1 MIKVKP
7 QPLQSLRVADE
18 NGEKHAS
25 PLFWAGAA
33 LLMVVAFLFMFFTYN
48 SEKKPL
54 PSEYSANDIHG
65 GQPVSLSDYHGSAIV
80 LMSWATWCMDCEDEL
95 AALERLWVSEQAQG
109 LVVIA
114 VNLDAVEANERI
126 EEMVEQYDLTYPIW
140 RDPQNVF
147 FSTFN
152 APGIPT
158 TVLLDKQ
165 GTVVRAWVGP
175 VDFEAR
181 DVREDIEAVLAD

>member
-1 MIKVKP
+1 MIKVNP
-7 QPLQSLRVADE
+7 QPPQSLRGADE

-25 PLFWAGAA
+25 ALFWAGIA
-33 LLMVVAFLFMFFTYN
+33 LLMVAAFLFMFFTYN
-48 SEKKPL
+48 SGKNPL
-54 PSEYSANDIHG
+54 PSEYSAKEIHS
-65 GQPVSLSDYHGSAIV
+65 GQPVSLSEYRGSAIV

-95 AALERLWVSEQAQG
+95 TALERLWVSEQEHG

-114 VNLDAVEANERI
+114 VNLDALDANERI
-126 EEMVEQYDLTYPIW
+126 ETIVNGYDLTYPVW
-140 RDPQNVF
+140 RDPENIF
-147 FSTFN
+147 YSTFN

-175 VDFEAR
+175 VDFDSE
-181 DVREDIEAVLAD
+181 DVKAEIEAVIAE